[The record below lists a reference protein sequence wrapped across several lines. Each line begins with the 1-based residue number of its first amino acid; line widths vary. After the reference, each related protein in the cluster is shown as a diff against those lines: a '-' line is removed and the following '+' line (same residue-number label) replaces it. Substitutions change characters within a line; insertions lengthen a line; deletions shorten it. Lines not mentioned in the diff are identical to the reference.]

1 MIGGIIGLFLILFL
15 VTVGLLVFA
24 FWIWM
29 LIDAI
34 QNKGLTDGEK
44 SAGCWRSC
52 SCISWA
58 RCFTS
63 LLAVQKGR
71 CRWWLDNLGRAA
83 ARPNL
88 ILAGRSCC
96 SAHYKK

>member
-44 SAGCWRSC
+44 VGWVLAIVFLHFIG
-52 SCISWA
+52 A
-58 RCFTS
+58 
-63 LLAVQKGR
+63 LLYFFIGR
-71 CRWWLDNLGRAA
+71 PKRKVPLVA
-83 ARPNL
+83 
-88 ILAGRSCC
+88 
-96 SAHYKK
+96 

>member
-44 SAGCWRSC
+44 VGWVLATVFLHFIG
-52 SCISWA
+52 A
-58 RCFTS
+58 
-63 LLAVQKGR
+63 LLYFFIGR
-71 CRWWLDNLGRAA
+71 PKRKMPLVA
-83 ARPNL
+83 
-88 ILAGRSCC
+88 
-96 SAHYKK
+96 